1 MTKLCLPNKLIV
13 IFDLKM
19 KIVLVKF
26 KNSLLTALFLSLG
39 LSLEAQTGT
48 TSLYQSGKIYVVVI
62 VIAIV
67 LAGFFLYLFRIDKKI
82 KKIEDKINH
91 HE

>member
-1 MTKLCLPNKLIV
+1 MPNKLIV

-82 KKIEDKINH
+82 KKIEDKINY

>member
-1 MTKLCLPNKLIV
+1 MPNKLIV

>member
-1 MTKLCLPNKLIV
+1 LPNKLIV

-82 KKIEDKINH
+82 KKIEDKINY

>member
-1 MTKLCLPNKLIV
+1 LPNKLIV

>member
-1 MTKLCLPNKLIV
+1 M
-13 IFDLKM
+13 
-19 KIVLVKF
+19 
-26 KNSLLTALFLSLG
+26 TALFLSLG

-82 KKIEDKINH
+82 KKIEDKINY